1 MTTATAPATAPAP
14 APTAAAPAPA
24 APAAPAPAPATT
36 DPAPAAPAAAPATA
50 PSPAPALAFESLI
63 HDTPAPA
70 PAPGTDPAAAPAPA
84 AADPL
89 AELATKLPEKFQV
102 KAGDGKLDT
111 AASLAKA
118 LEHRDHLERRLGAGD
133 LPPKS
138 AAEYSFEPPAEL
150 KDFELTSDR
159 FNEFKTEAYKAG
171 FTQAQFQLAM
181 KAYLGAVPDLMAGA
195 AKLSA
200 NEARAELQKV
210 WPVTADFEKN
220 LDVATRAMRL
230 LPADLQEATRA
241 YGTDPVFLRVLQ
253 HFGAQTV
260 EGTSPAAA
268 GQSAGANQSVQQ
280 LMASDAYLNPKN
292 PDHQR
297 VSEQVRKHFASA
309 YGTTAI

>member
-1 MTTATAPATAPAP
+1 M
-14 APTAAAPAPA
+14 
-24 APAAPAPAPATT
+24 
-36 DPAPAAPAAAPATA
+36 
-50 PSPAPALAFESLI
+50 
-63 HDTPAPA
+63 
-70 PAPGTDPAAAPAPA
+70 
-84 AADPL
+84 
-89 AELATKLPEKFQV
+89 FQV
-102 KAGDGKLDT
+102 KSGDGKLDT

-138 AAEYSFEPPAEL
+138 PAEYTFEPPAEL

-159 FNEFKTEAYKAG
+159 FNEFKTEAHKAG
-171 FTQAQFQLAM
+171 MTQAQFQLAM
-181 KAYLGAVPDLMAGA
+181 KAYLAAVPDLMAGA

-260 EGTSPAAA
+260 EGTSPVAA
-268 GQSAGANQSVQQ
+268 GQSVNANQSIDA
-280 LMASDAYLNPKN
+280 LMRGEAYMNPKH

-309 YGTTAI
+309 YGTAMI